1 MIICIISHLSVRKPC
16 LNLVRSI
23 CTLDLMYDQ
32 YDDDGDDGGDDDVDN
47 SFLSFIFL
55 LYLSTINAML
65 NFKIFEQCVKS
76 TSNP

>member
-1 MIICIISHLSVRKPC
+1 MIICIISHLSVRQPC

-32 YDDDGDDGGDDDVDN
+32 YDDDGDDDGGDDGGDDEDN

-55 LYLSTINAML
+55 LYLSTINVEL
-65 NFKIFEQCVKS
+65 QDI
-76 TSNP
+76 